1 MRARHAARNGHAV
14 EPAPA
19 PVLPALDIHPDA
31 IYRPGDVIRALGLR
45 ASSLR
50 TEWRRGRL
58 RIVRRC
64 GKNYL
69 IGRDILNWLDGGELP
84 TPAAK

>member
-1 MRARHAARNGHAV
+1 MPKSSSNGHAS
-14 EPAPA
+14 PLARPT
-19 PVLPALDIHPDA
+19 LPALDIHPDG
-31 IYRPGDVIRALGLR
+31 IYRPADVIRALGLR
-45 ASSLR
+45 VSSLR

-69 IGRDILNWLDGGELP
+69 IGRDILAWLDTGELP
-84 TPAAK
+84 SPAAKS